1 MIEVRAELLD
11 DGYRLYLANRQQS
24 LFGRNVSY
32 TQVSDWQSGLSDLP
46 PLTAAIIDEL
56 DHAGNLTPIDAASKL
71 LRFEEAAQI
80 QNSDAELLNLLPPFP
95 YQLDVLSRG
104 SLGAANFEVYYS
116 VTQGGVRV
124 AGTFSKGVFT
134 TGASKYRIAGLL
146 FSLLDRIRRLND
158 ETNAEGKIAQF
169 AALRLLLPDIDPN
182 IRAEGFLLRIRIAH
196 VTAISLKPSI
206 VDGLVSF
213 DPIPMRRVDP
223 ENHEAGAEL
232 AIAPIASE
240 KFGQE
245 FRNQRNVNS
254 TYALEPGHYVY
265 IDPSVRPALKVVK
278 QKQTAPLD
286 ERMAFL
292 MSPAKALTE
301 AYGDMSGEVT
311 EVAIGDTIFFETA
324 EYSDRITGIGEWL
337 PPQLSYLE
345 RGSNNWLPE
354 RFSIVLSGKLV
365 TGEPK
370 DVPGWIEEVKAA
382 LAEKKTEVRLGGVD
396 VPIGSPGLLET
407 LQRLKPDE
415 PAPKNAGSNDSRD
428 VSETPKRRIKVFQT
442 KSNFEVPEFRRHL
455 KPRQL
460 GDISLPAMKVRL
472 KEHQEGGV
480 RWLTNSY
487 LSGWPGV
494 LLADDMGLGKT
505 LQSLSFLMVLLREGV
520 IRIGRPA
527 IVVAPTSLLRN
538 WQDEHGNFALG
549 EGLGKPL
556 VAFGSQL
563 RHLRLGN
570 AGSDGV
576 TLLDAQQLVSTNWI
590 LTTYETIRDYHIS
603 FAQVPFSVAVL
614 DEVQKAKN
622 PSTRVNAALKAL
634 NADFVLSMT
643 GTPVENSIS
652 DLWAITDI
660 TAPGY
665 FPPLKEFMKSYGK
678 AQPPETRHL
687 ALEKLSTELL
697 GNSEVSGKQVPP
709 YAFRRM
715 KEDVAKDLPT
725 KHQGRMIRAF
735 MPEVQARRYAEVS
748 AATQAGKV
756 RILRALHDFRS
767 ISLHPADPETVV
779 GGLVKNDD
787 YIKMSARLTKAF
799 DRLEQIAM
807 QNEKVIIFVNNRRMQ
822 TVLSRL
828 IKQKFGCPTP
838 EYIRGDTIPGQRQ
851 EIVNRFSSIS
861 GFAALI
867 LSPRAAGVGLNI
879 VAANHVIHLDRWW
892 NPAVEDQCTDRAY
905 RIGATKDVYVYTI
918 GAVHPVL
925 QENSYDVI
933 LDALLQ
939 NRRET
944 SRRIFT
950 SCEIT
955 VEELSEALKGGEG
968 RKTQELLNEI
978 DRSGYLGLEEFVRDQ
993 LLSQGWNANLTKRS
1007 GDGGADIVVKDELGE
1022 IIYLIQCKYTADIG
1036 LPIDAGLLSDAQR
1049 VRVNWKA
1056 PTATVIGISNA
1067 KRFAPRVVEGF
1078 GKINGRLVARDEL
1091 PNLTLS

>member
-1 MIEVRAELLD
+1 MVEVRAELLD
-11 DGYRLYLANRQQS
+11 DGYRLYLASRQQS
-24 LFGRNVSY
+24 LFGRNASY
-32 TQVSDWQSGLSDLP
+32 TQLSDWQLGLADLH
-46 PLTAAIIDEL
+46 PLTAAIVDEL
-56 DHAGNLTPIDAASKL
+56 EHAGCLTPIDAASKL
-71 LRFEEAAQI
+71 LRFDAAAQI
-80 QNSDAELLNLLPPFP
+80 HNSDAEILNLLPPFP
-95 YQLDVLSRG
+95 YQLEILSRG
-104 SLGAANFEVYYS
+104 SLGAANFEVYYN

-124 AGTFSKGVFT
+124 AGTFSKGVFS
-134 TGASKYRIAGLL
+134 TGGKKYRIAGLL
-146 FSLLDRIRRLND
+146 FSLLDRIQRLND
-158 ETNAEGKIAQF
+158 ESSPEGKIAQF
-169 AALRLLLPDIDPN
+169 AALRVLLPDIDPN

-206 VDGLVSF
+206 VDGVVSF
-213 DPIPMRRVDP
+213 DPIPMRRIDP

-232 AIAPIASE
+232 AIAPVASE

-245 FRNQRNVNS
+245 FRSQRNVNS

-265 IDPSVRPALKVVK
+265 IDPSVRPALRVVK

-292 MSPAKALTE
+292 MSPAKVLTE
-301 AYGDMSGEVT
+301 AYRDTSDEDA
-311 EVAIGDTIFFETA
+311 EVAVGDTIFFETA

-370 DVPGWIEEVKAA
+370 DVVGWIEEVKAA
-382 LAEKKTEVRLGGVD
+382 LAEKRTEVRLGHVD
-396 VPIGSPGLLET
+396 VPIESPGLLET
-407 LQRLKPDE
+407 LQRLQPDE
-415 PAPKNAGSNDSRD
+415 PAPKDARSNDSHN
-428 VSETPKRRIKVFQT
+428 VSEAPKRRIKIFQT
-442 KSNFEVPEFRRHL
+442 KSNFEVSEFKRHL

-472 KEHQEGGV
+472 KDHQEGGV
-480 RWLTNSY
+480 RWLTSSY

-520 IRIGRPA
+520 IRDGRPA

-538 WQDEHGNFALG
+538 WQDEHSKFAFG

-570 AGSDGV
+570 AGTDGM
-576 TLLDAQQLVSTNWI
+576 TLLDARQLVSTNWI
-590 LTTYETIRDYHIS
+590 LTTYETVRDYHIS

-634 NADFVLSMT
+634 NVDFVLSMT

-665 FPPLKEFMKSYGK
+665 FPPLKEFMKLYGK
-678 AQPPETRHL
+678 AQPAEARHL

-697 GNSEVSGKQVPP
+697 GSSEVSGRISP
-709 YAFRRM
+709 YAIRRM

-735 MPEVQARRYAEVS
+735 MPEVQAKRYEEVS

-756 RILRALHDFRS
+756 KILRALHDFRS
-767 ISLHPADPETVV
+767 ISLHPADPETML
-779 GGLVKNDD
+779 GGLVKRDD
-787 YIKMSARLTKAF
+787 YIRMSARLTQAF
-799 DRLEQIAM
+799 ERLEQIAM
-807 QNEKVIIFVNNRRMQ
+807 RNEKVIIFVNNRRMQ

-933 LDALLQ
+933 LDSLLQ

-950 SCEIT
+950 SCEIS
-955 VEELSEALKGGEG
+955 VEEFSEALKGGEG

-978 DRSGYLGLEEFVRDQ
+978 DRSGYLGLEEFIRDQ
-993 LLSQGWNANLTKRS
+993 LLSRGWNANLTRRT
-1007 GDGGADIVVKDELGE
+1007 GDGGADIIVKDELGE
-1022 IIYLIQCKYTADIG
+1022 IVYLIQCKYTADIK
-1036 LPIDAGLLSDAQR
+1036 LPIDAGLLLDAQR

-1067 KRFAPRVVEGF
+1067 NRFAPRVVEGF
-1078 GKINGRLVARDEL
+1078 KKIGGRLVARDGL
-1091 PNLTLS
+1091 TNFTLS